1 MLQVRT
7 ACPGHDLRQ
16 VARRDADQPHQFVL
30 SHVEP
35 VQKLSHPVRL
45 ELYPMREGCLRSD
58 SAYRQV
64 RLDEVGLTGTVGSTG
79 FEMWLGLGASPRSAT
94 TRL

>member
-1 MLQVRT
+1 MQQVRT

-30 SHVEP
+30 GHVEP

-45 ELYPMREGCLRSD
+45 ELHAGGRAACAGILP
-58 SAYRQV
+58 
-64 RLDEVGLTGTVGSTG
+64 TGK
-79 FEMWLGLGASPRSAT
+79 LGRTKWA
-94 TRL
+94 